1 MVDYGLVSVVM
12 PAYNCVTFIGKA
24 IESVIAQTYTN
35 WELLITDDCSTD
47 STRQVVEKYASVDK
61 RIRYF
66 CLQTNSGAGI
76 ARNNSI
82 QEANGRFIAFLD
94 SDDMWMPHKLETQLR
109 FMQEKD
115 CALSGTSYLT
125 VNEKYEVTG
134 LVVAP
139 RRHTLWQCM
148 CDSKLGFSTCIYDT
162 SKIGKHFMPPM
173 RKRQDWGL
181 VLKMLRECKVAYEVK
196 EPLGYYLKGHDSLS
210 KNKQSLIKYNIS
222 VYRQVFGWSYIRAF
236 LFFWIFFAPTYFMK
250 RLELRIINR

>member
-1 MVDYGLVSVVM
+1 MKDYGLVSVIT
-12 PAYNCVTFIGKA
+12 PAYNAGELIRKA
-24 IESVIAQTYTN
+24 IQSVINQTYNN

-47 STRQVVEKYASVDK
+47 NTKHIIEEYIAKDS
-61 RIRYF
+61 RIKYF
-66 CLQTNSGAGI
+66 CLEKNGGAGV

-82 QEANGRFIAFLD
+82 KEAKGRYIAFLD

-139 RRHTLWQCM
+139 KVQTLWQCM

-162 SKIGKHFMPPM
+162 SKIGKHYMPTL

-181 VLKMLRECKVAYEVK
+181 ELKILRVCKVAYEVK
-196 EPLGYYLKGHDSLS
+196 EPLGYYLKGHNSLS
-210 KNKQSLIKYNIS
+210 KNKVSLIKYNIA
-222 VYRQVFGWSYIRAF
+222 VYRKVFNWPYPIAF
-236 LFFWIFFAPTYFMK
+236 LFFLFFFVPSYILK
-250 RLELRIINR
+250 RFELRRINR

>member
-12 PAYNCVTFIGKA
+12 PAYNCGAFIGKA
-24 IESVIAQTYTN
+24 IESVVCQTYPN

-47 STRQVVEKYASVDK
+47 CTRQVVEKYVSDDK

-66 CLQTNSGAGI
+66 FLKTNSGAGI

-82 QEANGRFIAFLD
+82 KEANGRFIAFLD
-94 SDDMWMPHKLETQLR
+94 SDDIWMPHKLETQLR
-109 FMQEKD
+109 FMQEKE

-125 VNEKYEVTG
+125 INEQYEVTG

-148 CDSKLGFSTCIYDT
+148 CDSKLGFSTCMYDT
-162 SKIGKHFMPPM
+162 SKIGKHFMPIL

-181 VLKMLRECKVAYEVK
+181 VLKMLRVCKVAYEVK

-222 VYRQVFGWSYIRAF
+222 VYREVFGWSYLRAF
-236 LFFWIFFAPTYFMK
+236 FFFWCFFAPTYFIK